1 MLYRAT
7 LFRRAH
13 TYLYLIHLIREG
25 KIGDRFS
32 KDIWLN
38 VDSALPGSTIVLSEL
53 GLNGEQMI
61 GSETGQ
67 RVSVSRRRSNIEII
81 ADMLRVGE
89 NGAGKTEIMYSANM
103 SYSQIQRYL
112 DYLVNQGFI
121 NKVNMDNTM
130 VAYQVTDSG
139 LKLLKAID
147 TLMAMLG
154 PGKEEN
160 I

>member
-1 MLYRAT
+1 
-7 LFRRAH
+7 
-13 TYLYLIHLIREG
+13 
-25 KIGDRFS
+25 
-32 KDIWLN
+32 
-38 VDSALPGSTIVLSEL
+38 
-53 GLNGEQMI
+53 MI
-61 GSETGQ
+61 GSDTGQ

-89 NGAGKTEIMYSANM
+89 KGAGKTEIMYSANI
-103 SYSQIQRYL
+103 SYSQIRRYL
-112 DYLVNQGFI
+112 NYLVNEGFV
-121 NKVNMDNTM
+121 NKVKMGSTM
-130 VAYQVTDSG
+130 TAYQVTDSG